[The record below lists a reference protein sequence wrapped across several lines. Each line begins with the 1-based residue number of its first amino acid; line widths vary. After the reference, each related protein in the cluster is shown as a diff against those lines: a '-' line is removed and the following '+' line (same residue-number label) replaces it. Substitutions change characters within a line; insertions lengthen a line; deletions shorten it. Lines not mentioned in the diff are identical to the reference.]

1 MIIQLLLVKTH
12 MNKLLQWVD
21 TRFPL
26 LSTGQTYLSQYY
38 VAKNLN
44 IYYCFGALSLLMLF
58 NQVLSGLWLTMFYT
72 PTAQQAFDSIQY
84 IMREVNYGWLFRYMH
99 STGASLL
106 FLVLYLHIFRGLLY
120 GSYQKPR
127 ELVWILGVVLFV
139 LFVIEAFFG
148 YLLPWGQLSYWGA
161 QIMTSL
167 LSVVP
172 FVGDDLVIWLRGDYT
187 VGNATLQ
194 RFFALHVI
202 GIPLIFLFFIFLH
215 IVGLHK
221 VGSNNPQG
229 IDIKQHKDALGKPL
243 DGVAFYPYYV
253 WKDALAAIVFLMIFF
268 VIVFFIPDMN
278 GLFLE
283 PINFLPANPLVTP
296 QHITP
301 LWYLSAFYAML
312 RAIPHKPLGVFILF
326 SSVFILFFIPWLDKS
341 PVRSMRYKGSY
352 SKCFFAIWVG
362 SFLLL
367 TYLGLVDITPIKLYV
382 ARIATGFY
390 FGYFLLMPLFTRY
403 EMPRT
408 VPDRINA

>member
-1 MIIQLLLVKTH
+1 MSIRLLLVTIR
-12 MNKLLQWVD
+12 MNKLLQWID
-21 TRFPL
+21 IRFPL
-26 LSTGQTYLSQYY
+26 VSVCQTYFSQYY

-58 NQVLSGLWLTMFYT
+58 NQIATGLWLTMFYT
-72 PTAQQAFDSIQY
+72 PTAQKAFDSIEY
-84 IMREVNYGWLFRYMH
+84 IMREINYGWLLRYMH
-99 STGASLL
+99 STGASML

-127 ELVWILGVVLFV
+127 ELVWLFGVLLFIFFIV
-139 LFVIEAFFG
+139 EAFFG
-148 YLLPWGQLSYWGA
+148 YLLPWGQLSFWGA

-167 LSVVP
+167 LSAVP
-172 FVGDDLVIWLRGDYT
+172 FIGDDLVIWLRGDYI

-202 GIPLIFLFFIFLH
+202 GVPLIVLLFVFLH

-229 IDIKQHKDALGKPL
+229 IDIGKYKDTAGKPL
-243 DGVAFYPYYV
+243 DGMAFYPYYV
-253 WKDALAAIVFLMIFF
+253 WKDAMAAIIFLIVFFS
-268 VIVFFIPDMN
+268 IVFFIPDMN

-283 PINFLPANPLVTP
+283 STNFLPANPLTTP

-326 SSVFILFFIPWLDKS
+326 SSVFILFFVPWLDKS
-341 PVRSMRYKGSY
+341 PVRSMRYKGFY
-352 SKCFFAIWVG
+352 SKILFTLWII

-367 TYLGLVDITPIKLYV
+367 TYLGLARLTTVTLYI
-382 ARIATGFY
+382 ARIATIIY
-390 FGYFLLMPLFTRY
+390 FSYFLFMPMFTRY
-403 EMPRT
+403 ETHHM
-408 VPDRINA
+408 VPDRINT

>member
-1 MIIQLLLVKTH
+1 MTIQLLLVKIY
-12 MNKLLQWVD
+12 MNKLLQWID

-26 LSTGQTYLSQYY
+26 LSTCQTYFSQYY

-44 IYYCFGALSLLMLF
+44 AYYCFGALSLLMLF

-72 PTAQQAFDSIQY
+72 PTAQQAFNSIEY

-106 FLVLYLHIFRGLLY
+106 FFVLYLHIFRGLLY

-127 ELVWILGVVLFV
+127 ELVWLIGVILFV
-139 LFVIEAFFG
+139 LFIIEAFFG

-167 LSVVP
+167 LGVVP
-172 FVGDDLVIWLRGDYT
+172 FIGDNLVIWLRGDYT

-202 GIPLIFLFFIFLH
+202 GVPLVFLFLVFLH
-215 IVGLHK
+215 VVGLHK

-229 IDIKQHKDALGKPL
+229 VDIEQYKDALGKPL

-253 WKDALAAIVFLMIFF
+253 WKDGVAAIIFLIIFF
-268 VIVFFIPDMN
+268 AIVFFIPDMN

-283 PINFLPANPLVTP
+283 STNFIPANSLVTP
-296 QHITP
+296 WHITP

-312 RAIPHKPLGVFILF
+312 RAIPHKLLGVFILF
-326 SSVFILFFIPWLDKS
+326 SSVCILFLIPWLDKS
-341 PVRSMRYKGSY
+341 PVRSMRYKGWY
-352 SKCFFAIWVG
+352 SKCFFTIWVV

-367 TYLGLVDITPIKLYV
+367 IYLGLIDITPFRLFM
-382 ARIATGFY
+382 ARIATAIY
-390 FGYFLLMPLFTRY
+390 FGYFLFMPFFTRY
-403 EMPRT
+403 ET
-408 VPDRINA
+408 HSKVPDRIAL